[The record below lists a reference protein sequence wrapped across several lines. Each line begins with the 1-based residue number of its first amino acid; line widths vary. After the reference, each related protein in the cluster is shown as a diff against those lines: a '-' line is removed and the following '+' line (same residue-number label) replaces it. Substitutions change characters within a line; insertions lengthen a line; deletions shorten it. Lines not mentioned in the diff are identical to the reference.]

1 VRVGFDH
8 PRVGVVHERQAEA
21 HTARERDGTP
31 ARHDVSDIHEVS
43 PVQSIRCKINKTG
56 DDVST
61 LIARTG
67 VTGIIK
73 NKLTR
78 VTQNSCSTYAT
89 ATQAAMERHP
99 VAFSFQ

>member
-1 VRVGFDH
+1 MD
-8 PRVGVVHERQAEA
+8 
-21 HTARERDGTP
+21 P

-99 VAFSFQ
+99 VDFSFQ